1 MANFSGNS
9 RVTDQIMEYYLKF
22 GQNRDLEK
30 FLRLRAA
37 ANTTRSSSDG
47 SIPAAT
53 MAAEEM
59 DRLGGK
65 VGRSME
71 NLSTLKKQEQAE
83 ERGRKSAE
91 LLGASGGSE
100 GKREEKKPEVEVPKE
115 VVVKETK
122 SEKKSG
128 RNFNFN
134 LESVIEIKLPP
145 VAAVQQQVP
154 IVISPPQQGML
165 GEFLGGLRGLIWF

>member
-9 RVTDQIMEYYLKF
+9 RVTDQIMEYYLRY

-30 FLRLRAA
+30 FLRLRA

-53 MAAEEM
+53 MAAEEVH
-59 DRLGGK
+59 RLGGK
-65 VGRSME
+65 IGKSME
-71 NLSTLKKQEQAE
+71 NLSTLKKQEQVE

-91 LLGASGGSE
+91 LMSASGGSQ
-100 GKREEKKPEVEVPKE
+100 EKQDEKQKVE
-115 VVVKETK
+115 VVKETK

-134 LESVIEIKLPP
+134 MESVIEIKLPP
-145 VAAVQQQVP
+145 VATVQQP
-154 IVISPPQQGML
+154 IVISPPQQQTMI
-165 GEFLGGLRGLIWF
+165 GELSFVEEVDWVNL